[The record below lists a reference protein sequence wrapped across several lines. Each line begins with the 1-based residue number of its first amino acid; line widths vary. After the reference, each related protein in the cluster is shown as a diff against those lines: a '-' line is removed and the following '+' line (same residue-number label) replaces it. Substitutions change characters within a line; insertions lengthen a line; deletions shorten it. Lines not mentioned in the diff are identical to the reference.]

1 MKNLLLI
8 SLMIVPILMVAS
20 IILLPIGIIGYIWTF
35 EVFWIQLGITGL
47 MVSFSGYITA
57 AIMINILKD

>member
-8 SLMIVPILMVAS
+8 SLMIVPILMAAS
-20 IILLPIGIIGYIWTF
+20 IILFPIGIIGYIWTF